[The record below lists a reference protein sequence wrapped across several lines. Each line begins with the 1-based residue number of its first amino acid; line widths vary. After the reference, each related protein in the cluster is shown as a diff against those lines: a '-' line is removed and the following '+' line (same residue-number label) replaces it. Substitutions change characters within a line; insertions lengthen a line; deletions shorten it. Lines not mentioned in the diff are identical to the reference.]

1 LIFSTAS
8 AQPVDLNALRDP
20 GITPE
25 FRAYLHS
32 LLQERRLAGGGSG
45 GGSGFTAEFRDSP
58 PPAPSPEL
66 FDYYDA
72 TLPEDLPLV
81 SAANGRDATEDVLII
96 VSCTLL
102 TTFVLSQNLPDF

>member
-1 LIFSTAS
+1 
-8 AQPVDLNALRDP
+8 
-20 GITPE
+20 
-25 FRAYLHS
+25 
-32 LLQERRLAGGGSG
+32 LAGGSG
-45 GGSGFTAEFRDSP
+45 GGGGFTAEFRDSP
-58 PPAPSPEL
+58 PPAPPAPSPEL

-102 TTFVLSQNLPDF
+102 TTFVLSQNLPEF

>member
-1 LIFSTAS
+1 
-8 AQPVDLNALRDP
+8 LNALRDP

-45 GGSGFTAEFRDSP
+45 GGGFTAEFRDSP
-58 PPAPSPEL
+58 PPAPAPSPEL